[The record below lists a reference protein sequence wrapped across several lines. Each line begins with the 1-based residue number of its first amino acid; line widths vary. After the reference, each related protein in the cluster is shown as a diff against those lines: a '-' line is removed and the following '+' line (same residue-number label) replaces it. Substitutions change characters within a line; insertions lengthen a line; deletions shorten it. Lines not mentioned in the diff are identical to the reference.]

1 MRAARY
7 DDVLL
12 DHILTGC
19 GAASA
24 RDGDGSGGDGGVFLS
39 HILPPGKTVAR
50 TGSQDRSG
58 LSKPVGLRLT
68 RGNALLQARDG
79 KGAARVAKPRSG
91 AEGRL
96 GALAGTLSH

>member
-1 MRAARY
+1 M
-7 DDVLL
+7 
-12 DHILTGC
+12 
-19 GAASA
+19 
-24 RDGDGSGGDGGVFLS
+24 
-39 HILPPGKTVAR
+39 AR

-68 RGNALLQARDG
+68 RGNALRQARDG

>member
-1 MRAARY
+1 M
-7 DDVLL
+7 
-12 DHILTGC
+12 
-19 GAASA
+19 
-24 RDGDGSGGDGGVFLS
+24 S

-58 LSKPVGLRLT
+58 LSKPVVPRLPQGVAP
-68 RGNALLQARDG
+68 RQARDG